1 MKWIKN
7 KPPLGTFILQSVV
20 GIVIFAVVVVVDL
33 VTKQVTEGMSRVWV
47 IEGVFSLVSRH
58 NTGGAWSLFGDNP
71 VMMNVIKAFTFVFIA
86 AVLVVMFW
94 PDKRKNMF
102 LIVTLSLLGSGA
114 LGNLV
119 DRLAYG
125 YVRDFLSIDLIKF
138 PVFNVADIA
147 LVAGTIMLAVY
158 IIWNFVVSEMSAK
171 KTKNSQSDEESVK
184 DDKSGDG
191 DK

>member
-47 IEGVFSLVSRH
+47 IEGVFSLVSKH

-147 LVAGTIMLAVY
+147 LVAGTIMLVVY
-158 IIWNFVVSEMSAK
+158 IIWNFVVTELAAK
-171 KTKNSQSDEESVK
+171 KTKGTQTDDGSGK
-184 DDKSGDG
+184 DDKPEDG